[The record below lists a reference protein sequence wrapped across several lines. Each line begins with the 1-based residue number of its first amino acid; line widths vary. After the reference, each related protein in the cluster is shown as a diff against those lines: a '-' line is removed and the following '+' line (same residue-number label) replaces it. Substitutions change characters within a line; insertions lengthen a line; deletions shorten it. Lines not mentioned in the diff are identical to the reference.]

1 MKTKE
6 IRSMDK
12 SMLDEKM
19 LELKK
24 ELVKIN
30 AQVAIGASLKNPG
43 QSRKIKKTM
52 ARILTI
58 NHEKTSQTAGNK
70 KDLKKIKQIEVGKKA

>member
-1 MKTKE
+1 MKAKE
-6 IRSMDK
+6 IKAMEK
-12 SMLDEKM
+12 SALNEKL

-30 AQVAIGASLKNPG
+30 AQVAIGTALKNPG
-43 QSRKIKKTM
+43 QVRKIKKAL

-58 NHEKTSQTAGNK
+58 NSQ
-70 KDLKKIKQIEVGKKA
+70 KDLKKIYNRRLIKKHE